1 MFTCKS
7 LLWIVKEEGKS
18 WDGAY
23 YRSEILPGVFNF
35 LSDPENVLSQE
46 DVVILHDKA
55 PGWAANSTQD
65 MLKESGY
72 DFFSKSEW
80 PGRSPD
86 LNPAEHLGV
95 LLKSR
100 VDSLMS
106 VEKDANRFSMETLTE
121 HVMTTLQNM
130 ESENELFENLL
141 TSMKRRL
148 DAVKN
153 VSGGHTI
160 Y

>member
-55 PGWAANSTQD
+55 PG
-65 MLKESGY
+65 
-72 DFFSKSEW
+72 
-80 PGRSPD
+80 
-86 LNPAEHLGV
+86 
-95 LLKSR
+95 
-100 VDSLMS
+100 
-106 VEKDANRFSMETLTE
+106 
-121 HVMTTLQNM
+121 
-130 ESENELFENLL
+130 
-141 TSMKRRL
+141 
-148 DAVKN
+148 
-153 VSGGHTI
+153 
-160 Y
+160 